1 MDKIIKQELKN
12 LRIKLYTLNMQKERM
27 IRNGVTNDNV
37 DEYDYIDEQTIEI
50 MEKMKEL
57 GGI

>member
-37 DEYDYIDEQTIEI
+37 DEYDYIDEQTIKI
-50 MEKMKEL
+50 MEKMKKL